1 MATFSKYFFL
11 NQSPN
16 MCFNLKSK
24 ESDANQL
31 RIFMDGLI
39 DKFKISRDSSL
50 YFPQVIYLKLDLI
63 EEIFISLET
72 NLKNSYKINFP
83 IKIKIEKKHEAAE
96 SKGFKYASQEYDA
109 SFNIVIS
116 NEEDLKYAK
125 SLLGL
130 YKHLIQP
137 YLKENKEVF
146 RNISERSTRFLYI
159 DLLHADTASYVGKTF
174 SNTKTNV
181 FMASAHHSMGPL
193 ENIDSFAIAHF
204 RDRYRLGN
212 SDKSIRRFNL
222 DLNFFACYVKPMI
235 EENENN

>member
-1 MATFSKYFFL
+1 
-11 NQSPN
+11 
-16 MCFNLKSK
+16 
-24 ESDANQL
+24 
-31 RIFMDGLI
+31 MDGLI
-39 DKFKISRDSSL
+39 DKYKISKDASL

-72 NLKNSYKINFP
+72 IFKNSSLLTSISIRNFSNFNNSSLANSSHMNTSSLFP
-83 IKIKIEKKHEAAE
+83 MKIKIDKKHEAAK
-96 SKGFKYASQEYDA
+96 SKGFTYASPGYDA
-109 SFNIVIS
+109 SFNIVID

-130 YKHLIQP
+130 YTHLIQP
-137 YLKENKEVF
+137 YLKENKEAF

-174 SNTKTNV
+174 SNTKSNV
-181 FMASAHHSMGPL
+181 FMASAHRSMGPL
-193 ENIDSFAIAHF
+193 ANIDSFTIAHF
-204 RDRYRLGN
+204 RDRYALGN

-235 EENENN
+235 EEKKNN